1 MKNRI
6 KSIGS
11 FVMAAV
17 ILLSTLSAS
26 GAAYAAAG
34 QYFTF
39 TKFSTDQNSPTS
51 VNTSTVDVEGTFN
64 GVSADSI
71 YYKVDGLIN
80 GTVVPGANGTDVKPT
95 ITNEKYFSFT
105 NVQLTQGLNRI
116 TLYGTT
122 SDGSMVSSEAYVN
135 FSNVPAIYNIAL
147 PDGSLLN
154 ESAPTLVN
162 TQGLTVMLEA
172 PNASEVMLNSSK
184 MYGGG
189 SSTFVIADY
198 TLNPGYNKLT
208 FVATTD
214 GGTRTY
220 SVTREVIY
228 APTGTGTPYNT
239 KIGSTAVD
247 TGGVVSSATGKLSGS
262 ITFAVPDTAVS
273 NLTALTFTLKNTDT
287 GEIIALNEAAT
298 VSTPTTSGNFITFGY
313 TGTTDH
319 TLTSNGNYTIYFNG
333 SYDSKSISSVD
344 FKFRNSTT
352 PYITDVQQV
361 YSPTVTGTTAVS
373 YTSAGTFSDNTSLF
387 QLPLWLLVK
396 TSDTNSTTLSS
407 ISLTTIPDGS
417 STASPVLAQQAYTSN
432 DGGYRVFK
440 ITSLPTGKQTLHI
453 TVGSGANKDSR
464 YIPIN
469 YVSAPYIEISNLY
482 NNQVFTNASD
492 FTSVQGKLINFL
504 PTDTGSLKISINGS
518 TTGLTVDSTTNTFNF
533 ATTGNALYSLVEG
546 ANKITIT
553 GTANGV
559 PVTSSVNVYLFSSNL
574 PKLVD
579 VTPLPV
585 NPDDQTTDSGQLF
598 VETDKLQYTT
608 NQKNADIQF
617 TTGNADEI
625 VITVDGSQILKA
637 SWTGTAWS
645 VSWSTTTPGQLL
657 TPSVRDGVFTLKA
670 QSLPA
675 TGIRTFVISARL
687 QTSTVSQALQIT
699 REVPPYKI
707 LSPLLP
713 NESVIKQ
720 NFVDVSIQAEGA
732 DSVVIGKTAL
742 VKGKEDIFRTELKGL
757 KKGVNTI
764 KFTITNGTQKTN
776 GSFSITYSDEVLQ
789 GAQFKT
795 TLNSSGKLNAFQ
807 NSVVL
812 NFPKGTMLRDA
823 SPQPG
828 SSNTP
833 QINLFNEQY
842 ILLGIAD
849 KQDGRTVKQYN
860 RVGETEGSGA
870 TLEYKDGK
878 ITPVNAN
885 SLATTYLTPKVHY
898 GYASNLYWIDPGYFV
913 SSASLNDYNTVV
925 ASNPYKVGNE
935 FYSGHKGKWMEP
947 TQQGT
952 ITLKYD
958 SSIANAAASNLSVW
972 KNVDGTWYNMG
983 GAVNTGS
990 KTITARFDG
999 FGYYTVMGLRYS
1011 YDDIV
1016 AHPTLKNELET
1027 VLAKGIL
1034 NPKDNNEFGVYDNM
1048 TRGEFATMLV
1058 KIMGIQL
1065 DYEADQQKMTFADVP
1080 ISSNVLWDYRY
1091 IETAV
1096 RKGLIKGTAP
1106 RVFSPNSALTREDA
1120 AVIIA
1125 RAMNLKLG
1133 TVDKDLATLQKQFTD
1148 SGSIVS
1154 KYSVPSILAVYK
1166 AGVIP
1171 GIANKLVAGQK
1182 KVTYRFDP
1190 QAKFTR
1196 ADGAGMA
1203 YRMMVKMKKL

>member
-1 MKNRI
+1 MKNRF

-11 FVMAAV
+11 FILAAV

-26 GAAYAAAG
+26 GAVQAAG
-34 QYFTF
+34 QYFSF

-80 GTVVPGANGTDVKPT
+80 GTAVAGANGTDVKPT
-95 ITNEKYFSFT
+95 ITNEKYFTFT

-116 TLYGTT
+116 TVYGTT

-147 PDGSLLN
+147 PDGTLLN

-172 PNASEVMLNSSK
+172 PNATEVMLNSSK

-189 SSTFVIADY
+189 SATFVIADY
-198 TLNPGYNKLT
+198 KLNPGYNKLT

-228 APTGTGTPYNT
+228 AAAGSGTPFNT
-239 KIGSTAVD
+239 KIGTTAVD
-247 TGGVVSSATGKLSGS
+247 TGTVISSASGVLNGS
-262 ITFAVPDTAVS
+262 IIFPVPETAVS
-273 NLTALTFTLKNTDT
+273 NLTALTFTIKNTDT
-287 GEIIALNEAAT
+287 GVVVVSNEAAT
-298 VSTPTTSGNFITFGY
+298 VSAPTTTGNFIKFGY
-313 TGTTDH
+313 TGTTNLN
-319 TLTSNGNYTIYFNG
+319 LTDNGNYTIYFNG

-344 FKFRNSTT
+344 FKFRNSST

-361 YSPTVTGTTAVS
+361 YSPSVSGTSVS

-396 TSDTNSTTLSS
+396 TSDATAGTLSS
-407 ISLTTIPDGS
+407 VVLTTVPDGS
-417 STASPVLAQQAYTSN
+417 STASPVLASTAYTSN

-453 TVGSGANKDSR
+453 TVGSGANTDSR

-482 NNQVFTNASD
+482 NNQVFTSASD
-492 FTSVQGKLINFL
+492 FASVQGKLINFL
-504 PTDTGSLKISINGS
+504 PTDIGSLKISINGS
-518 TTGLTVDSTTNTFNF
+518 TTVLPVDAATNTFNF
-533 ATTGNALYSLVEG
+533 STASNALYSLVEG

-585 NPDDQTTDSGQLF
+585 NQTSDPDQLF
-598 VETDKLQYTT
+598 VETGKLQYTT

-617 TTGNADEI
+617 TTGNSDE
-625 VITVDGSQILKA
+625 VVVSVDGSQILKA
-637 SWTGTAWS
+637 AWTGTVWS
-645 VSWSTTTPGQLL
+645 VSWTTTTPGTLL
-657 TPSVRDGVFTLKA
+657 TPSARDGVFTLKSQA
-670 QSLPA
+670 LPT
-675 TGIRTFVISARL
+675 TGLRTFVISARL
-687 QTSTVSQALQIT
+687 STSTVSQALQIT
-699 REVPPYKI
+699 REVPPYKL
-707 LSPLLP
+707 LSPKLP

-789 GAQFKT
+789 GAQLKT
-795 TLNSSGKLNAFQ
+795 TLNSSGKLSAFQ
-807 NSVVL
+807 NSVVI

-823 SPQPG
+823 SPTPG
-828 SSNTP
+828 STNTR
-833 QINLFNEQY
+833 QINLFNDQY

-860 RVGETEGSGA
+860 RVGETEVSGA
-870 TLEYKDGK
+870 TLVYQDGQ
-878 ITPVNAN
+878 ITSVDAN

-925 ASNPYKVGNE
+925 SSHPYKAGNE
-935 FYSGHKGKWMEP
+935 FYSGHKGRWMEP

-958 SSIANAAASNLSVW
+958 SAIANAAATNLSVW
-972 KNVDGTWYNMG
+972 KSVDGTWYNMG
-983 GAVNTGS
+983 GTVNTGS
-990 KTITARFDG
+990 KTITAKFDG
-999 FGYYTVMGLRYS
+999 FGYYTVMSLRYS

-1027 VLAKGIL
+1027 VLAKGIM

-1065 DYEADQQKMTFADVP
+1065 DYEADQTKMTFADVP

-1106 RVFSPNSALTREDA
+1106 RVFSPNNALTREDA
-1120 AVIIA
+1120 AVMIA

-1133 TVDKDLATLQKQFTD
+1133 TVSKDLATLQKTFTD

-1154 KYSVPSILAVYK
+1154 QYSVPSILAVYK

-1182 KVTYRFDP
+1182 KATYRFDP